1 MNIFDVAVI
10 LLLISGMVV
19 GFKRGFSKEL
29 VISVGF
35 ILIVILAFIL
45 KNPISVFLYE
55 HLPFFRFAGIIK
67 GVTAL
72 NIILYE
78 IFAFLIVLSI
88 LTIGLKLLIHFTNI
102 LEGFLKVTIIFAPL
116 SKIGGMIV
124 GLVESYVW
132 AFIALYFLSIP
143 VLNVP
148 ELGNSKFKDPILNNT
163 PILSKLVDNSM
174 NVINDFATIKEK
186 YEVSPNAA
194 EFNKETLDLFLKY
207 DVVSVESVD
216 TLVQKDK
223 LKIDNIDD
231 ILNKYRDVK

>member
-1 MNIFDVAVI
+1 MNIFDVAII
-10 LLLISGMVV
+10 LLLISGMII

-35 ILIVILAFIL
+35 ILTVILAFIL

-132 AFIALYFLSIP
+132 VFIALYVLALPIFEIP
-143 VLNVP
+143 VLS
-148 ELGNSKFKDPILNNT
+148 ESKFKDPILNNT

-186 YEVSPNAA
+186 YEVSPNAS
-194 EFNKETLDLFLKY
+194 EFNRETLDLFLKY
-207 DVVSVESVD
+207 DVISVESVD

>member
-1 MNIFDVAVI
+1 MNIFDVAII

-132 AFIALYFLSIP
+132 VFIALYVLALPIFEIPALS
-143 VLNVP
+143 
-148 ELGNSKFKDPILNNT
+148 ESKFKDPILNNT

-186 YEVSPNAA
+186 YEVSPNAS
-194 EFNKETLDLFLKY
+194 EFNRETLDLFLKY
-207 DVVSVESVD
+207 DVISVESVD

>member
-1 MNIFDVAVI
+1 MNIFDVAII

-102 LEGFLKVTIIFAPL
+102 LEGFLKVTIVFAPL

-186 YEVSPNAA
+186 YEVSPNAS